1 MNITH
6 KGLTYLPWSGHLW
19 CRIIPPK
26 NSLGTPSLQQKGCS
40 GPCAHP
46 PAALLPA
53 IPGMHRVHLP
63 ARCRVTFPARRCR
76 PCLGAFCS
84 CCRQKERSCG
94 RGAAWPHR
102 RSLGL
107 SHLPAPSSDNTGL
120 CSSLLRIHIPAGNVS
135 RRCWR
140 VVPQLSSVTGS
151 PSVPSFIVARQ

>member
-19 CRIIPPK
+19 CRIIPTE
-26 NSLGTPSLQQKGCS
+26 NSLGTPSLQQKRCS

-46 PAALLPA
+46 PAALLA
-53 IPGMHRVHLP
+53 AS
-63 ARCRVTFPARRCR
+63 ARDPPCPSARVTFPARRCR

-84 CCRQKERSCG
+84 CCRQKDRSCG
-94 RGAAWPHR
+94 RGAAWPPR
-102 RSLGL
+102 RSRGL
-107 SHLPAPSSDNTGL
+107 SHLLAPSSDNTGL
-120 CSSLLRIHIPAGNVS
+120 CSPLLRIHIPAGNVR